1 MIVEIPSCTE
11 HEGFRIA
18 TYEISDRCPVCGGPR
33 GETFRTL
40 SYDGSRRMEVDGW
53 VNPCGHVDRY
63 EAVRVEAALP
73 KN

>member
-40 SYDGSRRMEVDGW
+40 SYDGWKLTDG